1 MTASAKTGAVILKE
15 GVIMNCV
22 NCNREINDNYEYC
35 PFCGAKQPE
44 RPVQAAQPEQQ
55 PAQAE
60 QQSAQTEQQ
69 SAQTEQTAAGTEGG
83 SHAGESASQSA
94 GFGTDS
100 REYRMPP
107 EYQSAFDA
115 PEEDEKE
122 LNWVPYLVLSILTTV
137 CCCIPTGI
145 VAIVYAARINNAV
158 NLENYAEAQRLA
170 RTGRIWIIVSVVAGI
185 LKWTLFFLVY
195 IGIMG
200 MGAYYYF

>member
-55 PAQAE
+55 PAQA
-60 QQSAQTEQQ
+60 EQQ

-170 RTGRIWIIVSVVAGI
+170 RTGRIWIIVSVVVGI

>member
-1 MTASAKTGAVILKE
+1 
-15 GVIMNCV
+15 MNCV

-55 PAQAE
+55 PAQA
-60 QQSAQTEQQ
+60 EQQ

-170 RTGRIWIIVSVVAGI
+170 RTGRIWIIVSVVVGI

>member
-55 PAQAE
+55 PAQA
-60 QQSAQTEQQ
+60 EQQ